1 MGSIL
6 SSILGSILGF
16 NIRFNIGFNIW
27 FIILVQYWVHHL
39 VQYFGSILGSIFGS
53 ILGLILGFKYYVK
66 YYFEGRFPGSRR
78 QWKWH
83 MRGQK
88 FEWNCIKGILISFIL
103 NSSVITKNP
112 SFWIYKI
119 LYCKERNFL
128 DPYFAFDNCGSWTLW
143 TWGLQLWIHPGS

>member
-1 MGSIL
+1 MDEWGVKKLTI
-6 SSILGSILGF
+6 IYHVRWMRE
-16 NIRFNIGFNIW
+16 N
-27 FIILVQYWVHHL
+27 FIPRWEET
-39 VQYFGSILGSIFGS
+39 ILGSIFGS

-66 YYFEGRFPGSRR
+66 YCFEGRFPGSRR

-119 LYCKERNFL
+119 LYCKERNFF

-143 TWGLQLWIHPGS
+143 TWGPQLWIHPGS